1 MHKTL
6 YQFRLTNR
14 LSQIRSNL
22 NNLCHKKILAAIV
35 SAIFVESKTRVT
47 RYKLR
52 GQIHELRVQIQEL
65 RVPIHDLQVRT
76 HELRVQIHKLE
87 N

>member
-52 GQIHELRVQIQEL
+52 GQIHELRV
-65 RVPIHDLQVRT
+65 PIHDLQVRT

>member
-1 MHKTL
+1 MRKTL

-52 GQIHELRVQIQEL
+52 GQIHELRV
-65 RVPIHDLQVRT
+65 PIHDLQVRT

>member
-14 LSQIRSNL
+14 LSQIRGNL

-52 GQIHELRVQIQEL
+52 GQIHELRV
-65 RVPIHDLQVRT
+65 PSHDLQVRT

>member
-52 GQIHELRVQIQEL
+52 GQIHELRV
-65 RVPIHDLQVRT
+65 PSHDLQVRT

>member
-22 NNLCHKKILAAIV
+22 NNLCHQKILAAIV

-52 GQIHELRVQIQEL
+52 GQIHELRV
-65 RVPIHDLQVRT
+65 PSHDLQVRT